1 MKRLVIGAIALWLAG
16 GMSPSAGAAEIKVL
30 TTGNMSSILGDLKG
44 EFERMSGHKLVIE
57 NGSTTR
63 IRDRVQAGEAADV
76 TINEIY
82 VLEDLLRQDRLVEG
96 TMVRIA
102 RSPFAVG
109 IRAGAPKPDASTTEA
124 LKRTLLAAESI
135 AQPDASNGA
144 QDGTYFVGL
153 IARLGIADAL
163 KPRIKITQGGDA
175 AAQAVASGGAQLGV
189 AQRRNF
195 MALKGVEMLE
205 PLPDLPGIYF
215 RMAGAVVAGAHEREG
230 ATALLRFLA
239 SAATTI
245 RARGMEP
252 YAQ

>member
-1 MKRLVIGAIALWLAG
+1 LVIGAITLLLAAGISPLAG
-16 GMSPSAGAAEIKVL
+16 AGEIKVL
-30 TTGNMSSILGDLKG
+30 SAGNMSSILGDLTG
-44 EFERMSGHKLVIE
+44 EFQRTSGHKLVIE
-57 NGSTTR
+57 TGSTTR

-82 VLEDLLRQDRLVEG
+82 VLEDLLRQDRIVEG
-96 TMVRIA
+96 TMVGIA

-109 IRAGAPKPDASTTEA
+109 MRAGAPKPDVSSIEA

-144 QDGTYFVGL
+144 QDGVYFVGL

-163 KPRIKITQGGDA
+163 KPKIKITQGGDA
-175 AAQAVASGGAQLGV
+175 AAQLVLSGGAQLGV

-195 MALKGVEMLE
+195 ISLKGVEMLE
-205 PLPDLPGIYF
+205 PLPDLPGMQF
-215 RMAGAVVAGAHEREG
+215 RMAGGVVAGAHERDG
-230 ATALLRFLA
+230 AMALLRFLS
-239 SAATTI
+239 SAAIII

>member
-1 MKRLVIGAIALWLAG
+1 MKRRVIGAIALLLAAG
-16 GMSPSAGAAEIKVL
+16 IGPHAGAGEIKVL
-30 TTGNMSSILGDLKG
+30 STGNMSSILGDLTG
-44 EFERMSGHKLVIE
+44 EFERTSGHKLVIE
-57 NGSTTR
+57 YGSTTKM
-63 IRDRVQAGEAADV
+63 RDSIPAGEAADV

-82 VLEDLLRQDRLVEG
+82 VLEDLLRQDRLAGG
-96 TMVRIA
+96 TMIRIA

-109 IRAGAPKPDASTTEA
+109 IRAGAAKPDVSSTEA
-124 LKRTLLAAESI
+124 LKRTLLSADSI
-135 AQPDASNGA
+135 AQPNAAGGA
-144 QDGTYFVGL
+144 QDGVYFVGL

-163 KPRIKITQGGDA
+163 KPKIKITQGGDA
-175 AAQAVASGGAQLGV
+175 AAKLVLSGGAQLGV

-195 MALKGVEMLE
+195 ISLKGVEPIE
-205 PLPDLPGIYF
+205 PLPDLPGMRF

-239 SAATTI
+239 SAAITI